1 MHAARNRLRNSPG
14 IYGHLS
20 PDWRPEPPRAF
31 TIRRTAT
38 SAWRQSHPDLQLLH
52 RRLRQCRQG
61 LRCTPPEKREG
72 TPQPLRR
79 SLADYR
85 CGLATARLADGA
97 GWILSREVAGRGFH
111 RRAGEI
117 RGQQLL
123 GRESILRRPPAEPS
137 RAHTGNPP
145 SYVVEVAEFLLFSLE
160 ECN

>member
-1 MHAARNRLRNSPG
+1 MDFAPSASWNSRSITHLANYPSRSLPMISSNESEEWMHAARNRLRNSPG

-61 LRCTPPEKREG
+61 LRCTPPEKKEG

-85 CGLATARLADGA
+85 CGVAPARLADGA
-97 GWILSREVAGRGFH
+97 GWILSREVAGRGFY
-111 RRAGEI
+111 RRAG
-117 RGQQLL
+117 RW
-123 GRESILRRPPAEPS
+123 RCS
-137 RAHTGNPP
+137 
-145 SYVVEVAEFLLFSLE
+145 
-160 ECN
+160 